1 MVNVVCLNVLSII
14 HSNIKRCLIQLKWLY
29 TRGVGRF
36 YGWRGFDAGQYFC
49 TIAVWTWEWLLC
61 FPCCELSVSC
71 MCVFLS
77 LRKTYRNWLKY
88 MRFIYCVCLNKKN
101 KRILFFIFSFNFH
114 FLHNF
119 CKLRGKDLLNQF
131 NVMFYVFCL
140 WVFFGGWEITR
151 DYRNSASFWYT
162 SFHQLK
168 IQLDYMYTC
177 TCICLIFFILK

>member
-61 FPCCELSVSC
+61 LPCCELSVSC

-77 LRKTYRNWLKY
+77 LRKIYRNWLKY
-88 MRFIYCVCLNKKN
+88 MRFIYCVCLNEKMEEF
-101 KRILFFIFSFNFH
+101 LFLFSV
-114 FLHNF
+114 LIST
-119 CKLRGKDLLNQF
+119 
-131 NVMFYVFCL
+131 FY
-140 WVFFGGWEITR
+140 II
-151 DYRNSASFWYT
+151 SANCGE
-162 SFHQLK
+162 K
-168 IQLDYMYTC
+168 IYQINLM
-177 TCICLIFFILK
+177 